1 MSDEFS
7 NIETGKELI
16 TRKGSDLQSSI
27 NPNLIE
33 FYDLEPERVSI
44 SALVTLPF
52 EQSKGWRSI
61 IFSREGNNVQVAM
74 ADPSDLVALD
84 NLRIALA
91 GFDAKVWSADSD
103 RIETTLQIWKRR
115 INDQT
120 QVETVKE
127 ISDESIIEIDESIGN
142 DDGRMAQLVNQI
154 IEDAIVQGASDIH
167 IEPGP
172 EQLHVR
178 YRVDGVLHLEKS
190 FPMAVAPGV
199 INRIKVLGSM
209 DIGERRL
216 PQDGR
221 FQRVLS
227 GKKIDCR
234 VVSIPTSWS
243 TEGVVMRMFDQ
254 SRGLQKLSSLGFHD
268 HIMIPFLKV
277 LESPHGLIIVTGPT
291 GSGKTTT
298 LYSSLGVVATED
310 CKTLTVEDPVEVKI
324 PSVTQV
330 QVNEK
335 AGLTFAAALKSFL
348 RADPDVMLVG
358 EIRDKDTAGLAAQ
371 AALTGHLVL
380 STLHTN
386 EASGA
391 PTRLTDL
398 GLPGYVIASALKGVI
413 SQRLLRKLCSSC
425 RIPTEPDL
433 TYFESRGGWP
443 IEIEIPEVFYQANE
457 AGCRNCNKTGY
468 KGRVVT
474 GELLVVDDNIATA
487 ITAQV
492 SSGELTKIMRE
503 SGSKSLSYDS
513 ILFLSE
519 GVTSLDEL
527 RRAGV

>member
-1 MSDEFS
+1 MDNYS
-7 NIETGKELI
+7 NIDNGKELI
-16 TRKGSDLQSSI
+16 TRKGSDLQGAI
-27 NPNLIE
+27 NPTILE
-33 FYDLEPERVSI
+33 FYDLEPERVQI
-44 SALVTLPF
+44 AALVTLPY
-52 EQSKGWRSI
+52 EQSRSWRAI
-61 IFSREGNNVQVAM
+61 IFERDGKKIQVAM

-84 NLRIALA
+84 NLRLSLSD
-91 GFDAKVWSADSD
+91 FDAKVWSADPE
-103 RIETTLQIWKRR
+103 RIDSVLQIWRKR

-120 QVETVKE
+120 QVDTVKE
-127 ISDESIIEIDESIGN
+127 ISDEVITVIDESISN
-142 DDGRMAQLVNQI
+142 DEGRMAQLVNQI
-154 IEDAIVQGASDIH
+154 IEDAIVEGASDIH

-172 EQLHVR
+172 ELLTVR
-178 YRVDGVLHLEKS
+178 FRVDGVMHIDKS
-190 FPMAVAPGV
+190 FPVAVAPGV

-221 FQRVLS
+221 FQRLLS

-234 VVSIPTSWS
+234 VVTIPTSWS
-243 TEGVVMRMFDQ
+243 SEGVVIRMFDQ
-254 SRGLQKLSSLGFHD
+254 SKGLKPLADLGFHD

-298 LYSSLGVVATED
+298 LYSSLGVVATKD

-324 PSVTQV
+324 PNVTQV

-358 EIRDKDTAGLAAQ
+358 EIRDKETAGLAAQ

-391 PTRLTDL
+391 PTRLIDL
-398 GLPGYVIASALKGVI
+398 GLPGYVIASALRGVI
-413 SQRLLRKLCSSC
+413 SQRLLRKLCSAC
-425 RIPTEPDL
+425 KIPIEPNISFFDN
-433 TYFESRGGWP
+433 RGGWP
-443 IEIEIPEVFYQANE
+443 EDIELPEFFYQANE
-457 AGCRNCNKTGY
+457 LGCRNCNKTGY
-468 KGRVVT
+468 KGRLVS
-474 GELLVVDDNIATA
+474 GELMVINDELASA

-492 SSGELTKIMRE
+492 SSGELSKIMMQT
-503 SGSKSLSYDS
+503 GTKSLNYDS
-513 ILFLSE
+513 ILFLAE
-519 GVTSLDEL
+519 GNTSFEEL
-527 RRAGV
+527 RRSGV

>member
-1 MSDEFS
+1 MTEFS
-7 NIETGKELI
+7 NIDHGKELI
-16 TRKGSDLQSSI
+16 TRKGSDLQGTI
-27 NPNLIE
+27 NPNILE
-33 FYDLEPERVSI
+33 FYDLEPERVPL
-44 SALVTLPF
+44 SALVTLPY
-52 EQSKGWRSI
+52 EQSKSWKVV
-61 IFSREGNNVQVAM
+61 IFERDGKNIQVAM
-74 ADPSDLVALD
+74 ADPSDLVVLD
-84 NLRIALA
+84 NLRLSLSD
-91 GFDAKVWSADSD
+91 FEAKVWSADPE
-103 RIETTLQIWKRR
+103 RIEGVLQIWRKK

-127 ISDESIIEIDESIGN
+127 ISDEVITVLDEGISN
-142 DDGRMAQLVNQI
+142 DEGRMAQLVNQI
-154 IEDAIVQGASDIH
+154 IEDAIVEGASDIH

-172 EQLHVR
+172 ELLSVR
-178 YRVDGVLHLEKS
+178 FRVDGVMHLDKS
-190 FPMAVAPGV
+190 FPVAVAPGV

-227 GKKIDCR
+227 NKKIDCR
-234 VVSIPTSWS
+234 VVTIPTSWAS
-243 TEGVVMRMFDQ
+243 EGVVIRMFDQ
-254 SRGLQKLSSLGFHD
+254 SKGLKPLADLGFHN
-268 HIMIPFLKV
+268 HIMKPFLKV

-324 PSVTQV
+324 PNVTQV

-358 EIRDKDTAGLAAQ
+358 EIRDKETAGLAAQ

-391 PTRLTDL
+391 PTRLIDL
-398 GLPGYVIASALKGVI
+398 GLPGYVIASALRGVI
-413 SQRLLRKLCSSC
+413 SQRLLRKLCSTC
-425 RIPTEPDL
+425 KIPVDADL
-433 TYFESRGGWP
+433 SFFESRGGWP
-443 IEIEIPEVFYQANE
+443 ADIEVPEIFYQPNNS
-457 AGCRNCNKTGY
+457 GCRNCNKTGY
-468 KGRVVT
+468 KGRLVS
-474 GELLVVDDNIATA
+474 GELMVVNDVLASA

-492 SSGELTKIMRE
+492 SSGELTKIMLE
-503 SGSKSLSYDS
+503 NGTKTLNYDS
-513 ILFLSE
+513 ILFLAE
-519 GVTSLDEL
+519 GETSFEEL
-527 RRAGV
+527 RRSGV

>member
-1 MSDEFS
+1 MSIEFS
-7 NIETGKELI
+7 NLEHGKEMI
-16 TRKGSDLQSSI
+16 TRKGSDLQGSI
-27 NPNLIE
+27 NPRLIE
-33 FYDLEPERVSI
+33 FYDLEPERVPI

-52 EQSKGWRSI
+52 EQSKSWKTI
-61 IFSREGNNVQVAM
+61 IFAREGNLLQVAM
-74 ADPSDLVALD
+74 ADPSDLVVLD
-84 NLRIALA
+84 NLRLSL
-91 GFDAKVWSADSD
+91 GDFDAKVWSADPD
-103 RIETTLQIWKRR
+103 RIETVLQIWRRR

-127 ISDESIIEIDESIGN
+127 ISDEVVTVLDDAISNDE
-142 DDGRMAQLVNQI
+142 GRMAQLVNQI
-154 IEDAIVQGASDIH
+154 IEDAIVEGASDIH

-172 EQLHVR
+172 ELLSVR
-178 YRVDGVLHLEKS
+178 FRVDGVMHLEKS
-190 FPMAVAPGV
+190 FPVAVAPGV

-221 FQRVLS
+221 FQRILS

-234 VVSIPTSWS
+234 VVTIPTSWTS
-243 TEGVVMRMFDQ
+243 EGVVIRMFDQ
-254 SRGLQKLSSLGFHD
+254 SKGLKPLSELGFHQ
-268 HIMIPFLKV
+268 HIMKPFLSV

-298 LYSSLGVVATED
+298 LYSSLGVVATDD

-324 PSVTQV
+324 PNVTQV

-358 EIRDKDTAGLAAQ
+358 EIRDQETASLAAQ

-391 PTRLTDL
+391 PTRLIDL
-398 GLPGYVIASALKGVI
+398 GLPGYVIASALRGVI
-413 SQRLLRKLCSSC
+413 SQRLLRRLCSSC
-425 RIPTEPDL
+425 KIPVDIDL
-433 TYFESRGGWP
+433 SYFEKKGGWP
-443 IEIEIPEVFYQANE
+443 DDIAVPELFYQASS

-468 KGRVVT
+468 KGRLVT
-474 GELLVVDDNIATA
+474 GELMVVNDAIASA
-487 ITAQV
+487 ITLQV
-492 SSGELTKIMRE
+492 SSGELTKVMLE
-503 SGSKSLSYDS
+503 NGTKTLNYDS
-513 ILFLSE
+513 ILFLAE
-519 GVTSLDEL
+519 GETSLEEL
-527 RRAGV
+527 RRSGV